1 VDEIDPATK
10 KAAELTSRTS
20 YEAARLLAEEAIIAY
35 SAAEE
40 KDKASNLLKMEHSK
54 RAANRAA
61 EGAGLEWPYP
71 ESGIWFN

>member
-1 VDEIDPATK
+1 
-10 KAAELTSRTS
+10 
-20 YEAARLLAEEAIIAY
+20 
-35 SAAEE
+35 
-40 KDKASNLLKMEHSK
+40 MEHSK